1 MLYKLR
7 TCSARCLRYTIA
19 FRSAQAPAP
28 LRRWASRW
36 RLPVVA
42 AIARLEAVHFR
53 KSIASHADHRRWQ
66 DVYHLP
72 IGGGLVACVKFIDD
86 VVLEFVL
93 LSFKER

>member
-1 MLYKLR
+1 MLYKFR
-7 TCSARCLRYTIA
+7 TCSARRLRYTIA

-53 KSIASHADHRRWQ
+53 KSIASHAGHRRWQ
-66 DVYHLP
+66 DVYRLP
-72 IGGGLVACVKFIDD
+72 IGGLVAYVKFIED

>member
-1 MLYKLR
+1 MLYKSR
-7 TCSARCLRYTIA
+7 TCSARHLRYTIA

-42 AIARLEAVHFR
+42 ATERLEAVHFR

-72 IGGGLVACVKFIDD
+72 IGGLVAYVKFIDN